1 MSRTQ
6 SLQDSESSTNS
17 LTGSS
22 GPHLVKPCFCFTET
36 GADFYPGFTIFLLVC
51 HCLELVS
58 IIATMITF
66 RQYGVSLL
74 TLIQATLITL
84 NSLSLYAHYSSDE
97 RGNSV
102 QFCYAITMYILTW
115 VYACILMFAAIGFI
129 VYDHYFYLPAHL
141 KTIVSLSAKLSLAI
155 LLIPALA
162 YMIYL
167 MHLYYGVVS
176 AAAKNN
182 RKKSK
187 LTGKSSRPVDQTDTD
202 VGTDVN
208 VGDQDFMSSSK
219 RADQNGAN

>member
-6 SLQDSESSTNS
+6 NLHNEEISTSSLCE
-17 LTGSS
+17 SS
-22 GPHLVKPCFCFTET
+22 GPYLVKPCFCYTET

-58 IIATMITF
+58 VILTMITF
-66 RQYGVSLL
+66 RQIGVSLL

-84 NSLSLYAHYSSDE
+84 NSLCLYAHYSSDQ

-115 VYACILMFAAIGFI
+115 VYASILILAAIGFI
-129 VYDHYFYLPAHL
+129 VYDQYFYLPAHL
-141 KTIVSLSAKLSLAI
+141 KTVVSLSAKLSLAI
-155 LLIPALA
+155 LLIPMLA

-176 AAAKNN
+176 AAAKSN
-182 RKKSK
+182 RKKGG
-187 LTGKSSRPVDQTDTD
+187 LTGKRGQPVDQTDTD
-202 VGTDVN
+202 VGTENDNYVQSTN
-208 VGDQDFMSSSK
+208 M
-219 RADQNGAN
+219 ADQNGAN